1 MVFASSEPMSEPE
14 AVHLADTVER
24 LVKILV
30 VGAFAVGK
38 TTAIGAISEIDPLR
52 TEEPMT
58 QAGVG
63 IDDVTGTEGK
73 THTTVAMDFGRL
85 TLGGT
90 VLYLYGAPGQRRF
103 WDLWSGLAAGAIGVL
118 VLVDTRHLERSF
130 EVLDQLELHTGQLPF
145 AVAVN
150 HFPDTPNH
158 HPDDIRGALALPPDV
173 PVLQCA
179 APDRN
184 SVKEVLIGLIQHA
197 LTLETT

>member
-1 MVFASSEPMSEPE
+1 MVFAGSEPTSQP

-24 LVKILV
+24 LVKVLV

-38 TTAIGAISEIDPLR
+38 TTAIGAISEITPLR

-63 IDDVTGTEGK
+63 IDDVTGTENK

-85 TLGGT
+85 TLDERT
-90 VLYLYGAPGQRRF
+90 VLYLFGAPGQRRF

-130 EVLDQLELHTGQLPF
+130 EVLDQLELHDGRLPF

-150 HFPDTPNH
+150 HFPDTPCY
-158 HPDDIRGALALPPDV
+158 HPDDIRGALDLPAHV

-179 APDRN
+179 APDRT
-184 SVKEVLIGLIQHA
+184 SVKEVLIGLVQHA
-197 LTLETT
+197 MTLETT